1 VELDQAAKLG
11 GVLDPVLRLAED
23 HWYQTRAA
31 TEFVKDAAI
40 AILNFGAV

>member
-1 VELDQAAKLG
+1 VEFYQATKLG

-23 HWYQTRAA
+23 HWDQTRTT
-31 TEFVKDAAI
+31 TELGQDAAI

>member
-23 HWYQTRAA
+23 HWEQNRAA
-31 TEFVKDAAI
+31 TKFGQDAAI
-40 AILNFGAV
+40 VILNIDAV